1 MTRASREV
9 AARMQMLFS
18 EREQV
23 VVLGL
28 GTDAAIPCLIA
39 AVTLELW
46 NVEMDSLAQEV
57 RALQLQLWEWQTHC
71 IMLPNI
77 FTTLRS
83 AWYVTPYRRCS
94 LWACAATAHHAKL
107 KNKGLKISGTAAGR
121 IKKSRMKPKVLF
133 FFWGGKVNA
142 AKLLMFL
149 LQFWSLT
156 CKEILRVH
164 QKRLSQW
171 FLYEVFMFSL
181 CCVYF
186 SDNMKTQVQQIVW
199 AWWDVI
205 TFPVEFT

>member
-1 MTRASREV
+1 MHQGLNPDCLSLCKCSPRFNLWRVQPDVLCNDVVWGMTRASREV

-142 AKLLMFL
+142 AK
-149 LQFWSLT
+149 
-156 CKEILRVH
+156 C
-164 QKRLSQW
+164 
-171 FLYEVFMFSL
+171 
-181 CCVYF
+181 
-186 SDNMKTQVQQIVW
+186 
-199 AWWDVI
+199 
-205 TFPVEFT
+205 